1 MRHTLFYGDCAEVM
15 RAWPDACVD
24 ALVTDPPAGIGF
36 MNKAW
41 DKDKGGMD
49 AWVQWLAGAMGEA
62 RRVLKPGA
70 HGLVWALPRTSHW
83 TALALER
90 AGFEVRD
97 RVTHIFG
104 TGFPKSKND
113 IAEGLGTA
121 LKPAA
126 EDWWLVRK
134 PLEGTLEATYRQW
147 GTGVLNIDACII
159 PGTDNLSA
167 ERRRAAVARGGVLRE
182 SGTWANDRRSAETYC
197 AERPREALGRWPA
210 HLVLDDFAAAQLDAQ
225 TGKLPKAGGIGAHT
239 AAAAAARGQVNAMGP
254 HTAPRGEWEPYG
266 DEGGPSR
273 FFFRYVAKP
282 SKRERDYGCEGL
294 PVRSSGAMT
303 DREEGSAGLKS
314 PRAGA
319 GRTGGAR
326 NHHPTLKSIELM
338 RWLVR
343 LITPP
348 NGLVLDPFAG
358 SGTTGIAALQE
369 GRRFCG
375 IERELEY
382 LAVAAA
388 RVGAAERDVPREEGE
403 DEHAAAAHH

>member
-15 RAWPDACVD
+15 KAWPDACVD

-36 MNKAW
+36 MGKAW

-104 TGFPKSKND
+104 TGFPKSNND
-113 IAEGLGTA
+113 VVEGGGTA
-121 LKPAA
+121 LKPAC
-126 EDWWLVRK
+126 EDWWLVRA
-134 PLEGTLEATYRQW
+134 PLVGTLARTYERW
-147 GTGVLNIDACII
+147 GTGQLNVDSCR
-159 PGTDNLSA
+159 L
-167 ERRRAAVARGGVLRE
+167 GG
-182 SGTWANDRRSAETYC
+182 AD
-197 AERPREALGRWPA
+197 GRWPA

-225 TGKLPKAGGIGAHT
+225 TGALPKAGGIGAHT
-239 AAAAAARGQVNAMGP
+239 AAAAVARGQVNAMGP
-254 HTAPRGEWEPYG
+254 HNAPRGEWAPYG

-375 IERELEY
+375 VERELEY